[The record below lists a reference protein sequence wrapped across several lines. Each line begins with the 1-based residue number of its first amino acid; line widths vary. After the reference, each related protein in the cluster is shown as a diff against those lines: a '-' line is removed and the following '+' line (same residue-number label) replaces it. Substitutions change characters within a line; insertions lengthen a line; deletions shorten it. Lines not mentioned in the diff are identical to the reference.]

1 MFNFSFRRIRNA
13 GWWSEAGIDA
23 FACNL
28 GGPNTMVPFPLRRE
42 LVRIDLAQAEL
53 EN

>member
-1 MFNFSFRRIRNA
+1 MFNFSFRCIRNTE
-13 GWWSEAGIDA
+13 WWCGVGIDVP
-23 FACNL
+23 ACSMGHVYTKNAL
-28 GGPNTMVPFPLRRE
+28 PLRRE